1 MRALAPP
8 TQVGRA
14 RPAQVEPGA
23 KDRSPGKHDAKPL
36 APKRARAQPSI
47 SVQCACVRTYVRA
60 RTAFR
65 SASSTSSQLHSIR
78 DHGRVEPGHPGQVEV
93 VEEDVG
99 EEALGDRGEEEGAEQ
114 VDEGPAVEEGALEQI
129 PTQEC
134 EC

>member
-78 DHGRVEPGHPGQVEV
+78 DHGRVKLSSGHSRQVKV
-93 VEEDVG
+93 VAEDLS
-99 EEALGDRGEEEGAEQ
+99 EEASGDGGEEEGAQ
-114 VDEGPAVEEGALEQI
+114 VDEGQTVEEGAAEQI
-129 PTQEC
+129 PT
-134 EC
+134 

>member
-1 MRALAPP
+1 MPSRLHRSARALNH
-8 TQVGRA
+8 
-14 RPAQVEPGA
+14 
-23 KDRSPGKHDAKPL
+23 RSL
-36 APKRARAQPSI
+36 Y
-47 SVQCACVRTYVRA
+47 SVRVFVRMCVRA
-60 RTAFR
+60 RTPFR
-65 SASSTSSQLHSIR
+65 SASSTSSQLHLIR

-114 VDEGPAVEEGALEQI
+114 VDEGPVVEEGALEQI

>member
-1 MRALAPP
+1 MPSRLHRSARALNH
-8 TQVGRA
+8 
-14 RPAQVEPGA
+14 
-23 KDRSPGKHDAKPL
+23 RSL
-36 APKRARAQPSI
+36 C
-47 SVQCACVRTYVRA
+47 SVRVLVRTYVRA
-60 RTAFR
+60 CTFR